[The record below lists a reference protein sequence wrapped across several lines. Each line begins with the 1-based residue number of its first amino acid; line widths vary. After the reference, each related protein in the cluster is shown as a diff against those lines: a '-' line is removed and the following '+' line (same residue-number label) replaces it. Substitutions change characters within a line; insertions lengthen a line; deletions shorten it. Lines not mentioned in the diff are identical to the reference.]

1 MICSILHSAHPDSA
15 HLFTNTNIWM
25 ISRTRTT
32 KPFGSHNVYLFR
44 GSRVLNHFGW
54 LVNKAKGV
62 CTMLSIFSPKRL
74 SKPLTSTNSIWPSVA
89 SLKHLK
95 LAFSHLKIWWL
106 EDDPFLF
113 WGGSVL
119 FSGFQGKGIWTS
131 KSSAPGCLTWETPH
145 PSTAIAAKSI
155 AIWSHKAEAFTEGD
169 DTWNPCPSM
178 LELVGGFILETR
190 NKWVPKFFNQFE
202 VRKKGGFDRWEL

>member
-15 HLFTNTNIWM
+15 HPFTNTNIWM

-32 KPFGSHNVYLFR
+32 KSFGSHNVYLFR

-74 SKPLTSTNSIWPSVA
+74 SKPLTSTNSIWPSLA
-89 SLKHLK
+89 SLS
-95 LAFSHLKIWWL
+95 FSHFRTLKSVIGRWSF
-106 EDDPFLF
+106 PFL
-113 WGGSVL
+113 GGPSY
-119 FSGFQGKGIWTS
+119 FQGFQEGIWTS

-169 DTWNPCPSM
+169 DTWKHVHQCWSWW
-178 LELVGGFILETR
+178 G
-190 NKWVPKFFNQFE
+190 
-202 VRKKGGFDRWEL
+202 DSY